1 MSQIESKV
9 AQIRT
14 LIGEHKLEQARA
26 MTQRLAQAHPRDPRV
41 ATLAAMV
48 MNQCNLPAQALH
60 YATLAARLLPDHP
73 QPRLDLGRLLSIAG
87 DHAKA
92 EAAYREALSLAP
104 LDHGARA
111 ALAALLFDRGR
122 FHEALDLC
130 MREGSLDPA
139 LAGVAAGCYLR
150 LVRAK
155 DASRSLDTLLA
166 QSPDDI
172 NALIGAALVLNYRDD
187 VVPHDVLAAHRR
199 VGAWFARR
207 HPPRVVPYHPAPVP
221 GEPVRVGLL
230 SPDLRQHSVSYF
242 IEPLLRHHD
251 PASVRLTV
259 YYTNRVED
267 LVTRRL
273 RPLADAWR
281 PADTLDDNHLAQAI
295 YNDRTDVL
303 VELSG
308 LTHGHCL
315 SVMQMRPAP
324 VGVSYLGY
332 PNTTGLSSINV
343 RLVDSITDP
352 PGPPD
357 TLATERLVRLDTC
370 FLCYAPPEDA
380 PEPAPRPDGSPLVLA
395 SFNAAQKISASTIRL
410 WSRAVLA
417 IPGTM
422 LLLKSVNFDDAALRD
437 DIRAR
442 FVDAGLQG
450 DRLLVLPP
458 RPGVCGHLAAYHEVD
473 IALDPTPY
481 NGTTTTCEALWMGV
495 PVVTLTGSVHAARV
509 GTSLLSAVGLTDL
522 AAPDEES
529 FVRVVADLA
538 ADAARRRTLRT
549 SLRGMVRASPL
560 CDGPAFARRFEA
572 AMHALAATP
581 R

>member
-1 MSQIESKV
+1 MSQIESRV

-14 LIGEHKLEQARA
+14 LIGEHKLEQARVL
-26 MTQRLAQAHPRDPRV
+26 TQRLAQAHPKDPRV

-60 YATLAARLLPDHP
+60 YATLAAKLLPHHP
-73 QPRLDLGRLLSIAG
+73 QPRLDLGRLHTIAG

-92 EAAYREALSLAP
+92 EAAYREALLLSPHDHAP
-104 LDHGARA
+104 RA

-122 FHEALDLC
+122 FHEALALC
-130 MREGSLDPA
+130 MQNGALDPG

-150 LVRAK
+150 LVRAA
-155 DASRSLDTLLA
+155 DASRALELLLE

-187 VVPHDVLAAHRR
+187 VPPAEVFAAHRR

-207 HPPRVVPYHPAPVP
+207 FPPQAVPYHPAPAP
-221 GEPVRVGLL
+221 GEPVRVGIL

-251 PASVRLTV
+251 PAQVRLTV

-267 LVTRRL
+267 HVTQRL
-273 RPLADAWR
+273 KPLADAWR
-281 PADTLDDNHLAQAI
+281 PADTLDDNHLAQTI

-303 VELSG
+303 IDLSG

-315 SVMQMRPAP
+315 PVMQMRPAP
-324 VGVSYLGY
+324 VGATYIGY
-332 PNTTGLSSINV
+332 PNTTGLSSIAA

-352 PGPPD
+352 PGPAD
-357 TLATERLVRLDTC
+357 ALATERLVRLDPC
-370 FLCYAPPEDA
+370 FLCYSPPADA
-380 PEPAPRPDGSPLVLA
+380 PEPAPRPQAAPLVLA
-395 SFNAAQKISASTIRL
+395 SFNSAQKITATTIRL
-410 WSRAVLA
+410 WTRAVSA
-417 IPGTM
+417 IPGAL
-422 LLLKSVNFDDAALRD
+422 LLLKSVNFEDAALRD
-437 DIRAR
+437 DIRSR
-442 FVDAGLQG
+442 FAAAGL
-450 DRLLVLPP
+450 DDARLLVLPP
-458 RPGVCGHLAAYHEVD
+458 REGVSGHLAAYHEVD

-495 PVVTLTGSVHAARV
+495 PVVTLAENVHAARV
-509 GTSLLSAVGLTDL
+509 GASLLSAVGLADL
-522 AAPDEES
+522 VAPDEDS
-529 FVRVVADLA
+529 FVRTVADLA
-538 ADAARRRTLRT
+538 ADTARRRSLRT
-549 SLRGMVRASPL
+549 ALRDTVRTSPL
-560 CDGPAFARRFEA
+560 CDGPAFARRFESQ
-572 AMHALAATP
+572 MRALAASP